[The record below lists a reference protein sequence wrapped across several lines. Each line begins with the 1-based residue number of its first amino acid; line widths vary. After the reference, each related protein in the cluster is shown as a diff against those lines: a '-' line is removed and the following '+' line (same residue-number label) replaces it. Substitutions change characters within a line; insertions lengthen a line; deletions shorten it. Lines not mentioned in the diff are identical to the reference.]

1 MKMSAAATAV
11 SLVLAANYALAQ
23 ESQPTKD
30 EQEIEVINITGTNI
44 KGVDLEGSQPLRIL
58 DAEDIA
64 KSGAA
69 TIADLMR
76 TVSQTR
82 GGVGSF
88 NTMQSGATSTSTPP
102 GQAAA
107 SLRGIGPSSTLTLIN
122 GRRVAASSFASG
134 TENFVDINSIPASAV
149 KRVEILATGASA
161 IYGADAVAGVINYIL
176 KDNYEGLDLTA
187 AYENTT
193 DNDNHGRINLQLLWG
208 TTVAG
213 GNLTVFAD
221 YYDRKSIHAQ
231 DFDATRNPVLANSYS
246 YLPSGTPNIYFFSA
260 RDGNE
265 IGAPNCATPLVT
277 TEFGEEI
284 CAYYGNEHDFLET
297 PLESFS
303 GGFTFNKSIGDIDW
317 HTDFMVSHTSSTSIS
332 TPAPI
337 NLINDAE
344 GPWVQIAAL
353 DVFDDVTRDQLL
365 DNLYVDPFDTQ
376 LGREL
381 EGFRYDARFS
391 DPRTVD
397 IDTTAFRLVSS
408 LAGDW
413 GEWSWESG
421 VTLSRSESEQEA
433 VAGIYNRYRYTAAVD
448 GELCSDGSIASYDA
462 DADTLNC
469 GGATLMPFYNPFL
482 QGDGTNDQTLALAQS
497 RPTRDGDSTVYG
509 IDFKVSGSLMEWGE
523 DYIRMAAG
531 VEFRREEITDSP
543 SLEAQARADNA
554 YLVDVF
560 GFGSSVSSASRNQY
574 GAFAEFYIPVSD
586 QVELN
591 IAGRFDDYND
601 FGSTFN
607 PKVGITY
614 RPIDSLVIRGS
625 WSTAF
630 RAPSLTQAG
639 VQLRTTRADFDCG
652 ASQAVADLYCEG
664 DATIRGNNVLELGN
678 PSLRAEE
685 AETLSVGLA
694 FSPTDKT
701 LVTLDYWQFEHEEL
715 VDTNMT
721 GVLVEAMTNA
731 DLRHCGLVP
740 EGEQGIAY
748 NPDLCLVTD
757 TAGRTIEEDGANLG
771 EILDAWVAFDDPRF
785 QELPLF
791 RDHVLLLDNTGTQ
804 ELRGIDF
811 NFEHEFDFGDGALQL
826 GLEGTHYLDVDRNI
840 AGSDQIESL
849 AGTFQYPETIATA
862 ELFWVEDDWYAGA
875 YVYFTGRYEDDI
887 DRLRGREIDE
897 VAALGLLDE
906 NGQRDVSSWTTLSL
920 SAGYHFKQATVR
932 LTVDNVFDRDA
943 PLAFGSARGFDAFN
957 HDPFGTQ
964 YRLSVTA
971 FFE

>member
-1 MKMSAAATAV
+1 MKKSVAATAV
-11 SLVLAANYALAQ
+11 SLMFATNSVLAQ
-23 ESQPTKD
+23 ESQPTND
-30 EQEIEVINITGTNI
+30 DADIEMINITGTNI
-44 KGVDLEGSQPLRIL
+44 SGVDMEGSQPLRIL

-82 GGVGSF
+82 GGTGSF

-149 KRVEILATGASA
+149 QRVEILATGASA

-176 KDNYEGLDLTA
+176 KDDFEGLDVTA
-187 AYENTT
+187 AYRNTA
-193 DNDNHGRINLQLLWG
+193 DDDNHGRVNLQLLWG
-208 TTVAG
+208 ADMAG

-221 YYDRKSIHAQ
+221 YYDRRSIHAQ
-231 DFDATRNPVLANSYS
+231 DFAATRDPVLVNSYS

-260 RDGNE
+260 RDGKE

-277 TEFGEEI
+277 TESDEEI
-284 CAYYGNEHDFLET
+284 CAYYGNQHDFLET

-303 GGFTFNKSIGDIDW
+303 GGFTFNKSLGDIDW
-317 HTDFMVSHTSSTSIS
+317 HSDFMLSHTASTSIS

-337 NLINDAE
+337 NLINDAD
-344 GPWVQIAAL
+344 GPWVQIDAL
-353 DVFDDVTRDQLL
+353 NVFDAATRNQLL
-365 DNLYVDPFDTQ
+365 DNLYVDPFTSQ
-376 LGREL
+376 LGRAL
-381 EGFRYDARFS
+381 DGFRYDARFNN
-391 DPRTVD
+391 PRTVD
-397 IDTTAFRLVSS
+397 VDTTAFRLVSS
-408 LAGDW
+408 LTGDW
-413 GEWSWESG
+413 GDWTWESG
-421 VTLSRSESEQEA
+421 ITLSRSKSEQEA

-448 GELCSDGSIASYDA
+448 GELCSDGNIASYNSDN
-462 DADTLNC
+462 DSLNC
-469 GGATLMPFYNPFL
+469 GSATLMPFYNPFL
-482 QGDGTNDQTLALAQS
+482 QGDASNEQTLALAQS
-497 RPTRDGDSTVYG
+497 RPTREGESTMYG
-509 IDFKVSGSLMEWGE
+509 IDFKLSGSVMEWGD

-531 VEFRREEITDSP
+531 AEFRREDITDTP
-543 SLEAQARADNA
+543 SLEAQARADNG

-560 GFGSSVSSASRNQY
+560 GFGSSVSAAARNQY
-574 GAFAEFYIPVSD
+574 GAFAEFYIPVSE
-586 QVELN
+586 QIELN
-591 IAGRFDDYND
+591 VAGRFDDYND

-607 PKVGITY
+607 PKVGVTY
-614 RPIDSLVIRGS
+614 RPLDSLIIRGS

-639 VQLRTTRADFDCG
+639 VKLRTTRASFDCG
-652 ASQAVADLYCEG
+652 ASQAVADLYCESESR
-664 DATIRGNNVLELGN
+664 IRGNNVLELGN
-678 PSLRAEE
+678 PALRAEE
-685 AETLSVGLA
+685 AETFSVG
-694 FSPTDKT
+694 FGYSPSEQTHIT
-701 LVTLDYWQFEHEEL
+701 VDYWQFDHEEL

-740 EGEQGIAY
+740 EGEQGISY
-748 NPDLCLVTD
+748 EPDLCLVTD
-757 TAGRTIEEDGANLG
+757 TAGRTIEEDGADLG
-771 EILDAWVAFDDPRF
+771 EILDAWVEFDDPRDA
-785 QELPLF
+785 ELPLF
-791 RDHVLLLDNTGTQ
+791 RDHILLLDNTGTQ
-804 ELRGIDF
+804 ELSGVDF
-811 NFEHEFDFGDGALQL
+811 NFAHDIELGTGTLQL

-840 AGSDQIESL
+840 AGSDQIENL

-862 ELFWVEDDWYAGA
+862 QLFWVEEDWYVGT
-875 YVYFTGRYEDDI
+875 YVYFTDRYNDDI
-887 DRLRGREIDE
+887 DRLRNRERDE
-897 VAALGLLDE
+897 VASRGLLDE
-906 NGQRDVSSWTTLSL
+906 NGQREVSRWTTVSL
-920 SAGYHFKQATVR
+920 SAGYHFKQASVR
-932 LTVDNVFDRDA
+932 LTIDNVFDRDA
-943 PLAFGSARGFDAFN
+943 PLAFGSARGFDANN

>member
-11 SLVLAANYALAQ
+11 SLVLGANYALAQ
-23 ESQPTKD
+23 ESQPAND
-30 EQEIEVINITGTNI
+30 EQEIEVINVTGTNI
-44 KGVDLEGSQPLRIL
+44 IGVDLEGSQPLRIL

-149 KRVEILATGASA
+149 RRVEILATGASA

-176 KDNYEGLDLTA
+176 KDDYEGLDLTA

-193 DNDNHGRINLQLLWG
+193 DDDNHGRTNIQLLWG
-208 TTVAG
+208 SKVGG

-231 DFDATRNPVLANSYS
+231 DFNATRDPVLANSYS

-265 IGAPNCATPLVT
+265 IGAPNCATALVT

-284 CAYYGNEHDFLET
+284 CAYYGNQHDFLET

-303 GGFTFNKSIGDIDW
+303 GGFTFNKSLGDIEW
-317 HTDFMVSHTSSTSIS
+317 HTDFMVSHTQSTSIS

-337 NLINDAE
+337 NLIDDSE
-344 GPWVQIAAL
+344 GPWVQVAAL
-353 DVFDDVTRDQLL
+353 DVFDDATRNSLL
-365 DNLYVDPFDTQ
+365 DNLYIDPFDSQ

-381 EGFRYDARFS
+381 EGFRYDARFVA
-391 DPRTVD
+391 PRTVEV
-397 IDTTAFRLVSS
+397 DTTAFRLVSS
-408 LAGDW
+408 LSGDW
-413 GEWSWESG
+413 GEWAWESG
-421 VTLSRSESEQEA
+421 ITLSRSESEQEA

-448 GELCSDGSIASYDA
+448 GELCSNGTIANYNAETDSLSCASGSV
-462 DADTLNC
+462 L
-469 GGATLMPFYNPFL
+469 PFYNPFL
-482 QGDGTNDQTLALAQS
+482 QGDSANDDILALTQS
-497 RPTRDGDSTVYG
+497 RPTRDGESSVYG
-509 IDFKVSGSLMEWGE
+509 IDFKVSGSVMEWGD
-523 DYIRMAAG
+523 DYVRMAAG
-531 VEFRREEITDSP
+531 IEFRREEITDTP
-543 SLEAQARADNA
+543 SLEAQARADNQ

-560 GFGSSVSSASRNQY
+560 GFGSSLSSAARNQY
-574 GAFAEFYIPVSD
+574 GAFAEFYVPLTQQI
-586 QVELN
+586 ELN
-591 IAGRFDDYND
+591 VAGRFDDYND

-614 RPIDSLVIRGS
+614 RPLDELVIRGS

-664 DATIRGNNVLELGN
+664 DNTIRGNNVLELGN
-678 PSLRAEE
+678 PALQAEE
-685 AETLSVGLA
+685 AETISVGLA
-694 FSPTDKT
+694 YSPTERT
-701 LVTLDYWQFEHEEL
+701 LITIDYWQFEHEDL

-721 GVLVEAMTNA
+721 GVLVEALTNA
-731 DLRHCGLVP
+731 NLRHCGLVP
-740 EGEQGIAY
+740 EGEQGISY
-748 NPDLCLVTD
+748 DPDLCLVTD
-757 TAGRTIEEDGANLG
+757 ASGLTIEESGANLN

-804 ELRGIDF
+804 ELEGIDF
-811 NFEHEFDFGDGALQL
+811 NIEHEIEIGRGALQF
-826 GLEGTHYLDVDRNI
+826 GLNGTHYLNVDRNI

-849 AGTFQYPETIATA
+849 EGRFQYPETIATA
-862 ELFWVEDDWYAGA
+862 ELFWVDQDWYAGA
-875 YVYFTGRYEDDI
+875 YVYFTGKYEDDI

-897 VAALGLLDE
+897 INELGLLDE

-920 SAGYHFKQATVR
+920 STGYHFEKATVR
-932 LTVDNVFDRDA
+932 LTIDNVFDRNA